1 MVTNFTRYISRIHS
15 EEIYVSQVLVKP
27 KGSKE
32 RKVMFEILRYK
43 GNFFDSKHS
52 LSDNCG
58 SLIVG
63 QRPGNGT
70 NAHTTDYLPCKN
82 CLGFFP
88 VLDCTSQQFKII
100 YIGLAE

>member
-1 MVTNFTRYISRIHS
+1 MVTNFTRHISRIHS
-15 EEIYVSQVLVKP
+15 EEMDVSKVLVKP
-27 KGSKE
+27 KGSKK
-32 RKVMFEILRYK
+32 RKAMFEILRNK
-43 GNFFDSKHS
+43 GNLFHSKNS
-52 LSDNCG
+52 LRDNCG

-88 VLDCTSQQFKII
+88 
-100 YIGLAE
+100 Y